1 MDKNEFAIWE
11 MSKGPSS
18 GMLIALPERAEVPWS
33 EPKSRVGEIDVP
45 EEELELLTPKK
56 DGAGVTC
63 VQEEFGGS

>member
-1 MDKNEFAIWE
+1 
-11 MSKGPSS
+11 
-18 GMLIALPERAEVPWS
+18 MLLALPERAEVPWS
-33 EPKSRVGEIDVP
+33 EPKSQVGEIDVP